1 MARQLVISDVIRKSE
16 TVTLTVGDKTAS
28 KTVYLEEPVS
38 VYLDVQDAPYNQ
50 SVARCGGHVNNL
62 RNSVIACNLAEVA
75 AKETSATKIGK
86 HISSGFLNYIAV
98 NLDIQ
103 NMEEF
108 SNLEALASELHM
120 QSDAL
125 LDKKNVM
132 TSDYEILTTRYS
144 SVFQNLDKELANRI
158 RLLLEPCFK
167 FVQSSQK
174 EQCRNATSSL
184 LAMALVG
191 QKEQS
196 NLQAKLCA
204 TRMKQRAS
212 ELIKSAK
219 NYLLGQKKLEAD
231 IEQTLTPEKQSGT
244 RSLPV
249 IFFEIAAEKGGRLMQ
264 VIMNPE
270 TRSMGVNEQKVRQNV
285 LDGTVGMNTMPSD
298 SQRQINTHL
307 DKLISSLGTSE
318 HDKRVAQ
325 TIRNMHKNFAPQTA
339 AYNS

>member
-28 KTVYLEEPVS
+28 KTVYLEEPVK

-50 SVARCGGHVNNL
+50 SVARCGNHVDSL

-75 AKETSATKIGK
+75 AKQDSAMKIGK

-108 SNLEALASELHM
+108 STLEALASELCM

-132 TSDYEILTTRYS
+132 TGDYEILTTRYS
-144 SVFQNLDKELANRI
+144 SVFQNLDKELGNRI
-158 RLLLEPCFK
+158 HMLLEPCFK
-167 FVQSSQK
+167 FVLSSQK
-174 EQCRNATSSL
+174 EQGRNASSSL

-219 NYLLGQKKLEAD
+219 NYLLGQKKLATD
-231 IEQTLTPEKQSGT
+231 IERTLITGKKQSGI
-244 RSLPV
+244 RALPV
-249 IFFEIAAEKGGRLMQ
+249 IFFEITAEKEGHLMQ

-270 TRSMGVNEQKVRQNV
+270 TGAMGVSEQKIRQNI
-285 LDGTVGMNTMPSD
+285 LNGTVGMDAMPSD
-298 SQRQINTHL
+298 SKQQINAHL
-307 DKLISSLGTSE
+307 DKLIGTLGTSDHE
-318 HDKRVAQ
+318 KRIAQ
-325 TIRNMHKNFAPQTA
+325 TIRNMHKKFSPQTA
-339 AYNS
+339 AI